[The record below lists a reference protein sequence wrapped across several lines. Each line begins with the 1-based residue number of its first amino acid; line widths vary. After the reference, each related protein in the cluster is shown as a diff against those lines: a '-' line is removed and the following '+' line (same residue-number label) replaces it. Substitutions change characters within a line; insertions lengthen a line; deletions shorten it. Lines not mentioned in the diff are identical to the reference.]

1 MPYLAVRTE
10 MQGPQPRIPLCNL
23 GSYMKKGKCLV
34 MLHFIQG
41 KIPEEKENFDLLKV
55 VIYET
60 QSKEVTSAE
69 TVIPLLNPTLKI
81 FCSCN

>member
-1 MPYLAVRTE
+1 
-10 MQGPQPRIPLCNL
+10 
-23 GSYMKKGKCLV
+23 